1 MLSRRAAC
9 LVLKPPPRIPV
20 RSILTA
26 STSGKPVVV
35 VGVEQ
40 VGDEQSFELTPSA
53 HRIVSTAGLKFP
65 LRFLCLVCKL
75 WRGFDLL
82 ED

>member
-26 STSGKPVVV
+26 SSSGKPVVV

-40 VGDEQSFELTPSA
+40 VGEEEEHGSEDGRASTGRAWLRRPNIVPKWIPS
-53 HRIVSTAGLKFP
+53 SL
-65 LRFLCLVCKL
+65 
-75 WRGFDLL
+75 
-82 ED
+82 